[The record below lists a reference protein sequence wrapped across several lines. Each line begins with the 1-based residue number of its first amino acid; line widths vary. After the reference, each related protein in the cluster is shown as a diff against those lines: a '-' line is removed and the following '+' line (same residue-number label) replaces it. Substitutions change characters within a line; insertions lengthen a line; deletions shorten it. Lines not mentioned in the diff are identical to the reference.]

1 MSQDRADYGL
11 DAPGVVRNLLLAG
24 GAALLLALLVRA
36 GVVPRVVRL
45 GPVGFDLL
53 GTGLGAGLAL
63 MFGGLWIIYS
73 SRIGKRRRRERLL
86 DALNWTG
93 GEMVLDV
100 GCGRG
105 LMMIGAARRLTSGR
119 AVGIDIW
126 RSEDLSG
133 NRPEATL
140 ANAAAEGV
148 SDRVRVETADMRK
161 LPFPDDAFDVVLSCF
176 AIHNLDAPGDRD
188 TAIAEISRVLKP
200 GGRALIDDIRHISQ
214 YRNGLALGG
223 CRIVR
228 RLDNPLWSLA
238 WTAISW
244 GSLWP
249 GTLLV
254 EKRVER
260 RETRDRSL

>member
-24 GAALLLALLVRA
+24 AAALVLALLVRL
-36 GVVPRVVRL
+36 GIVPRVIRL

-53 GTGLGAGLAL
+53 GTGVGAGIVLT
-63 MFGGLWIIYS
+63 FGGLWMIYS

-93 GEMVLDV
+93 GEIVLDV

-133 NRPEATL
+133 NRPGATL
-140 ANAAAEGV
+140 ANAAVEGV

-161 LPFPDDAFDVVLSCF
+161 LPFPDGAFDVVLSCF

-200 GGRALIDDIRHISQ
+200 GGRALIDDIRHIKQ
-214 YRNGLALGG
+214 YRHAFALGG
-223 CRIVR
+223 CRVER
-228 RLDNPLWSLA
+228 RLDNPLWSLV

-254 EKRVER
+254 EKGVEG
-260 RETRDRSL
+260 RET